1 MSQKC
6 GFVALIGPPNAGKS
20 TLVNHL
26 VGQKVSIVT
35 QKAQTTRMRIRGV
48 MMHGDSQL
56 VLVDTPGVFAPNQRL
71 DRHMVREA
79 WSGAMDA
86 DCVLTVFDARHL
98 DKPETELVI
107 SGLSR
112 IDRPVLVALNKI
124 DRIARPELLAIIDR
138 FRARIE
144 NAEIFLISA
153 LKGDGLQDLVE
164 RLVAA
169 MPEGPW
175 LYSADQAADIPSQLL
190 AAEITREKLFLNLHQ
205 ELPYSLTVETD
216 SWKRQKDGSV
226 RIEQTIYVQRDGQK
240 GIILGKR
247 GETIKN
253 LGAQARLEMEQNFE
267 HRVHLFLFVKV
278 RPNWMDDPARYQAL
292 GIDPARD

>member
-1 MSQKC
+1 MTQKC

-35 QKAQTTRMRIRGV
+35 QKAQTTRMRVRGV
-48 MMHGDSQL
+48 MIRDDAQL
-56 VLVDTPGVFAPNQRL
+56 VLVDTPGVFAPNQKL

-79 WSGAMDA
+79 WAGAMDA
-86 DCVLTVFDARHL
+86 DCILAIFDVRHL
-98 DKPETELVI
+98 DKPETDLVI
-107 SGLSR
+107 AGLAR
-112 IDRPVLVALNKI
+112 VTRPVYVVLNKI
-124 DRIARPELLAIIDR
+124 DRIARADLLAIIDR
-138 FRARIE
+138 FRARVNE
-144 NAEIFLISA
+144 AEIFLISA
-153 LKGDGLQDLVE
+153 LKGDGLEALAT
-164 RLVAA
+164 RLIDTLPV
-169 MPEGPW
+169 GPW
-175 LYSADQAADIPSQLL
+175 LYSADQAADIPSQVL

-205 ELPYSLTVETD
+205 ELPYALTVETE
-216 SWKRQKDGSV
+216 SWKRQKNGSV

-253 LGAQARLEMEQNFE
+253 LGAQARREMEELFG
-267 HRVHLFLFVKV
+267 HRIHLFLFVKV

-292 GIDPARD
+292 GIDPSRD